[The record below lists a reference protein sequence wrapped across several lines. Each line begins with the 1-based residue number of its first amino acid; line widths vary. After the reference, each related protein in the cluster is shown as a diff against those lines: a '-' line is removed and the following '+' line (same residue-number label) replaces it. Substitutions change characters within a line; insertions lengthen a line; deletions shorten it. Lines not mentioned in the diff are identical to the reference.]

1 MATANTSA
9 AAAAASSDV
18 SSTPPDVS
26 AGNVAVCV
34 GISQRQFVVHA
45 THLNHPVFCYLL
57 SQAEEEYGF
66 AHSGPIVIPCDESL
80 FEEIL
85 RCIIS
90 SPAKLVSS
98 DDFRCCCCCGGG
110 ATASGRIHSP

>member
-1 MATANTSA
+1 MATTNTPA

-18 SSTPPDVS
+18 SSTPLDVPT
-26 AGNVAVCV
+26 GHVAVCV

-45 THLNHPVFCYLL
+45 AHLNHPAFCYLL

-66 AHSGPIVIPCDESL
+66 AHSGPIVISCDESL

-85 RCIIS
+85 HRIIS

-98 DDFRCCCCCGGG
+98 DGFRCCYCCGGG